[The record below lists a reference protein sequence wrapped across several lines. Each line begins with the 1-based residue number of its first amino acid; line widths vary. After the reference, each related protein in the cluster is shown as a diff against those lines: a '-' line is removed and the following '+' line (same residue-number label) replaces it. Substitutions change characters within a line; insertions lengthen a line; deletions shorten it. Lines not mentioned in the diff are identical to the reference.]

1 MPQPSSTQPNIIFI
15 LIDDLGWADLGC
27 FGSSFYE
34 TPNLDRLRAEG
45 MMFTDGYATCP
56 VCSPTRI
63 SVQTG
68 RYPARV
74 GVTNYIAGSA
84 RGRVIEPDYVKHLPR
99 EEYTVAQALR
109 DAGYATWN
117 VGKWHMGEEDYW
129 PEHFGY
135 EVNIGG
141 CAMGAPSHGYFSPWQ
156 IPTLPDGPE
165 GEYLTDRLTDE
176 AIRLIQ
182 NSDGRPFFLHLAH
195 YAVHTPLQAKPE
207 HIARF
212 EAKAAELGLDEI
224 DPFEVGEPF
233 PMEHKRDQRV
243 TRRTVQSDPR
253 YAAMIWSLDEAIG
266 RLLAAVEEAGQ
277 AGNTVV
283 VFTSDNGGLA
293 TSEGSPTCNA
303 PLSEGKGWMYEG
315 GVRESLLIT
324 WPGVTEPGSTCDVPV
339 TTTDFYPTFLE
350 IAGADP
356 MPVRADDEVQPCDGV
371 SLAPL
376 LRGESALDREAIFWH
391 YPHYGNQGGTPG
403 SSVRAGDHKLIELFA
418 DGRLELYHLRA
429 DIGEEHDL
437 SAEEPDRAEHL
448 HAMLR
453 GWREEIGAQLPTP
466 NPDWAEQ

>member
-1 MPQPSSTQPNIIFI
+1 MPPSASTAPNIIFI

-34 TPNLDRLRAEG
+34 TPHLDRLRAEG

-56 VCSPTRI
+56 VCSPTRV

-74 GVTNYIAGSA
+74 GVTNYIPGSA
-84 RGRVIEPDYVKHLPR
+84 RGRVIEPDYVTHLPR
-99 EEYTVAQALR
+99 DEHTIAQALG
-109 DAGYATWN
+109 DAGYATWH
-117 VGKWHMGEEDYW
+117 VGKWHMGSEEYW
-129 PEHFGY
+129 PEQFGY

-141 CAMGAPSHGYFSPWQ
+141 CAMGAPGHGYFSPWQ
-156 IPTLPDGPE
+156 IPTLPDGPA

-176 AIRLIQ
+176 AIRLILG
-182 NSDGRPFFLHLAH
+182 SDGRPFFLHLAH
-195 YAVHTPLQAKPE
+195 YAVHTPLQAKPDD
-207 HIARF
+207 IARF
-212 EAKAAELGLDEI
+212 EGKAREMSLDEI

-243 TRRTVQSDPR
+243 TRRIVQSDPR
-253 YAAMIWSLDEAIG
+253 YAAMIWSLDEGIG
-266 RLLAAVEEAGQ
+266 RLLTAVEEAGQ
-277 AGNTVV
+277 GENTVV

-315 GVRESLLIT
+315 GVRESLLIK
-324 WPGVTEPGSTCDVPV
+324 WPGVTEPGSTCNVPV

-350 IAGADP
+350 MAGANP
-356 MPVRADDEVQPCDGV
+356 MPVRADGEVQPCDGV

-376 LRGESALDREAIFWH
+376 LRGESALDRDAIYWH

-403 SSVRAGDHKLIELFA
+403 SSVRAGEWKLIEFFE
-418 DGRLELYHLRA
+418 DGRLEMYNLRE
-429 DIGEEHDL
+429 DIGEERDL

-453 GWREEIGAQLPTP
+453 GWREEVGAKLPTP